1 MKKQIL
7 SLILAN
13 HHKMDR
19 SLKKKILIG
28 IGVLSVFYLVI
39 LGALSYTAIQTG
51 RYLIA
56 KAPNQEQLVT
66 IVQNVNLQSQK
77 VAGNLVSIGCLEQV
91 QGLFNVQT
99 WLKIPLSENIEKII
113 GSCFQFNIKT

>member
-7 SLILAN
+7 SLILEN
-13 HHKMDR
+13 HHKINR

-28 IGVLSVFYLVI
+28 LAVFSVFIVLV

-51 RYLIA
+51 QYLIA

-91 QGLFNVQT
+91 QGLFSLQKWMTV
-99 WLKIPLSENIEKII
+99 PVSENIEKTVS
-113 GSCFQFNIKT
+113 SCFQFNAKT